1 MSTNPPTPAAASAVE
16 EIQVGSFFLE
26 TLTTGMYEDPFHCI
40 REYVQNGFDAI
51 QDAIRAGDLAA
62 DDGRILISIG
72 GSPRA
77 PSLSIRDNGTGIP
90 AARAYSTL
98 VSLGASRK
106 TPALHAGFRGIG
118 RLAGIAYCT
127 TLRFTTKT
135 RGETLATIVDYDCGR
150 VRGYFSPG
158 ADPVDVRDVVRACVS
173 SSTIPAEEQDHY
185 TEVEMIQL
193 VNLGAEFVDLDKL
206 QPYLRQVCPVEY
218 PDTFEFA
225 DRVRSLAA
233 GVGETLPVV
242 HVETRQKRE
251 RVPVLKPYKNSY
263 PTGRKNIFSKL
274 HDVEVFSSKEH
285 GWFGW
290 IGVSNFPGEIVDE
303 TAAGVRFRIK
313 NIQIGNA
320 EIIES
325 LAEELTAAGTE
336 RRLQPWAVGEIFV
349 TNSQVVP
356 NARRDGFEDSA
367 AWRTL
372 RRDIKEQVV
381 RRIIK
386 LVRSASNTRTAM
398 KNLSDALKRLTGQV
412 GAETMTTERKT
423 QLEADLKK
431 QLQLL
436 ATPERLLG
444 ADPKEVSAF
453 TSRFKGLQETLAK
466 IRTVEPPRDNPN
478 DPEAS
483 DEDQPP
489 AGPNGSSPG
498 TQPSPDEGAD
508 GGAGGSDDA
517 PDTGAPDTGAADE
530 DESVLA
536 IIHNVLSEELG
547 EAEAA
552 RLTSLI
558 GARLAAAGF

>member
-1 MSTNPPTPAAASAVE
+1 MSTPPPSAAAPVTE
-16 EIQVGSFFLE
+16 DIQVGSFFLE

-127 TLRFTTKT
+127 TLRFTTKA
-135 RGETLATIVDYDCGR
+135 RGENVATIVDYDCGR

-173 SSTIPAEEQDHY
+173 RSTIEADAQDHY

-193 VNLGAEFVDLDKL
+193 VNLGTEFVDLDKL

-218 PDTFEFA
+218 PDTFDFA

-251 RVPVLKPYKNSY
+251 RVHVLKPYKNSY
-263 PTGRKNIFSKL
+263 PTGRKNVFSRL

-386 LVRSASNTRTAM
+386 LVRGASSTRTAM
-398 KNLSDALKRLTGQV
+398 KNLSDALKRLSGHV
-412 GAETMTTERKT
+412 SAETMTAERRD
-423 QLEADLKK
+423 QLEAEIKRH
-431 QLQLL
+431 LQTL

-444 ADPKEVSAF
+444 ADPKEVSAL
-453 TSRFKGLQETLAK
+453 TSSFKELRERLAK
-466 IRTVEPPRDNPN
+466 IRITEPPREEPADSGSANQDATDTNTETQRGEPQTA
-478 DPEAS
+478 PES
-483 DEDQPP
+483 DAAEGGVGEPHQ
-489 AGPNGSSPG
+489 G
-498 TQPSPDEGAD
+498 TDGDGEQDE
-508 GGAGGSDDA
+508 
-517 PDTGAPDTGAADE
+517 T
-530 DESVLA
+530 VLT
-536 IIHNVLSEELG
+536 IIHNVLRDEVG
-547 EAEAA
+547 EAEAT
-552 RLTSLI
+552 RLTNLI
-558 GARLAAAGF
+558 GARLADAGF

>member
-1 MSTNPPTPAAASAVE
+1 MSTVPPTTVSAPDE
-16 EIQVGSFFLE
+16 DIQVGSFFLE

-51 QDAIRAGDLAA
+51 QDAIRTSDLKA

-72 GSPRA
+72 GSQRS
-77 PSLSIRDNGTGIP
+77 PSLSIRDNGSGIP
-90 AARAYSTL
+90 AAHAYSTL

-106 TPALHAGFRGIG
+106 TPAVHAGFRGIG

-127 TLRFTTKT
+127 TLRFTTKA
-135 RGETLATIVDYDCGR
+135 RGESVSTIVDYDCGR

-158 ADPVDVRDVVRACVS
+158 ADPVDVREVVRACVTT
-173 SSTIPAEEQDHY
+173 STVEAEEQDHY
-185 TEVEMIQL
+185 TDVEMIHL
-193 VNLGAEFVDLDKL
+193 VNLGTEFVDLDKL

-218 PDTFEFA
+218 PDTFDFA
-225 DRVRSLAA
+225 DRIRSLATS
-233 GVGETLPVV
+233 VGETLTVV

-263 PTGRKNIFSKL
+263 PTGRKNIFSRL
-274 HDVEVFSSKEH
+274 HNVEVFSSKEH

-386 LVRSASNTRTAM
+386 LVRGASSTRTAM
-398 KNLSDALKRLTGQV
+398 KAVSDALKRLTV
-412 GAETMTTERKT
+412 ALSVEAMTADRKT
-423 QLEADLKK
+423 QTETDIKK
-431 QLQLL
+431 HLQTLSS
-436 ATPERLLG
+436 PDRLLG
-444 ADPKEVSAF
+444 ADPKEVSAL
-453 TSRFKGLQETLAK
+453 TSRFKELQERLAK
-466 IRTVEPPRDNPN
+466 IRPIEPSGEPKHPSPTDGEEDADAPPA
-478 DPEAS
+478 DPPSA
-483 DEDQPP
+483 DEDQ
-489 AGPNGSSPG
+489 NGD
-498 TQPSPDEGAD
+498 PDASNTLELDAD
-508 GGAGGSDDA
+508 GDITVLTVVRDVLTEEVGEVEGS
-517 PDTGAPDTGAADE
+517 
-530 DESVLA
+530 
-536 IIHNVLSEELG
+536 
-547 EAEAA
+547 

-558 GARLAAAGF
+558 AARLNDAGL

>member
-1 MSTNPPTPAAASAVE
+1 MSTTPPSAAAPATE
-16 EIQVGSFFLE
+16 DIQVGSFFLE

-72 GSPRA
+72 GSTRA

-127 TLRFTTKT
+127 TLRFTTKA
-135 RGETLATIVDYDCGR
+135 RGENVATVVDYDCGR

-173 SSTIPAEEQDHY
+173 KSTVEADAQDHY

-193 VNLGAEFVDLDKL
+193 VNLGTEFVDLDKL

-218 PDTFEFA
+218 PDTFDFA

-233 GVGETLPVV
+233 GVGESLPVV

-263 PTGRKNIFSKL
+263 PTGRKNIFSRL

-386 LVRSASNTRTAM
+386 LVRGASSTRTAM
-398 KNLSDALKRLTGQV
+398 KSLSDALKRLAGQV
-412 GAETMTTERKT
+412 GAESMTAERKT
-423 QLEADLKK
+423 QLEGEIKRH
-431 QLQLL
+431 LQTL

-444 ADPKEVSAF
+444 ADPKEVSAL
-453 TSRFKGLQETLAK
+453 TSRFKELQERLAK
-466 IRTVEPPRDNPN
+466 IRLAEPPREAPSRSGADDADASGA
-478 DPEAS
+478 DP
-483 DEDQPP
+483 
-489 AGPNGSSPG
+489 GSSPDEAQ
-498 TQPSPDEGAD
+498 TSPGDDAARGDEEGDGAT
-508 GGAGGSDDA
+508 GGSPEGDSE
-517 PDTGAPDTGAADE
+517 TE
-530 DESVLA
+530 QSMLA
-536 IIHNVLSEELG
+536 IIHNVLCAELG

-558 GARLAAAGF
+558 GAQLAAAGF

>member
-1 MSTNPPTPAAASAVE
+1 MSTTPPSAAAPATE
-16 EIQVGSFFLE
+16 DIQVGSFFLE

-127 TLRFTTKT
+127 TLRFTTKA
-135 RGETLATIVDYDCGR
+135 RGEDVATVVDYDCGR

-173 SSTIPAEEQDHY
+173 NSTVEADAQDHY

-193 VNLGAEFVDLDKL
+193 VNLGTEFVDLDKL

-218 PDTFEFA
+218 PDTFDFA

-263 PTGRKNIFSKL
+263 PTGRKNIFSRL

-386 LVRSASNTRTAM
+386 LVRGASSTRTAM
-398 KNLSDALKRLTGQV
+398 KSLSDALKRLSGQAV
-412 GAETMTTERKT
+412 VEPMTIERKA
-423 QLEADLKK
+423 QLEVEIKRH
-431 QLQLL
+431 LQTL

-444 ADPKEVSAF
+444 ADPKEVSAL
-453 TSRFKGLQETLAK
+453 TSRFKELQEKLAK
-466 IRTVEPPRDNPN
+466 IRPTEPPREDLGEPGPA
-478 DPEAS
+478 DPDATDTDS
-483 DEDQPP
+483 DTPP
-489 AGPNGSSPG
+489 GEP
-498 TQPSPDEGAD
+498 QPSPGDDATGGVSGSDGATD
-508 GGAGGSDDA
+508 GGAEGGA
-517 PDTGAPDTGAADE
+517 GE

-536 IIHNVLSEELG
+536 IIHGVLCAELG

-558 GARLAAAGF
+558 GTQLAAAGY